1 MGGSNCIQGAFSS
14 GGSSVSVTTQTMAL
28 TSDFTTDN
36 DGFIDTTILLTLPDS
51 TQKASI
57 VATFS
62 FKSDS
67 SNTGYF
73 RIEDG
78 STGLVSQRYNMITSN
93 RVMTLNAVLDC
104 SGQSCTLQVNSDGGD
119 SVITIEGQASSKS
132 QGTMNSLEVG

>member
-1 MGGSNCIQGAFSS
+1 MGCDCLQGAFSS
-14 GGSSVSVTTQTMAL
+14 GGSSVSVTTQTMAI
-28 TSDFTTDN
+28 TSDVTTDN

-51 TQKASI
+51 TQKAFI
-57 VATFS
+57 GATFS

-78 STGLVSQRYNMITSN
+78 STGLVSQRYSMITTN

-104 SGQSCTLQVNSDGGD
+104 DGQTCTVQVNSDGGD
-119 SVITIEGQASSKS
+119 AVITIEGQASSKS